1 MIEKDTEGY
10 EYDITMPK
18 PRTLSVSKQC
28 DECGQSSPVAC
39 RQCMHCKADFYSQA
53 NEGGDYSPE
62 NLVLDDIADVGASG
76 ERRRSERGRK
86 REKPDYYDSLEF
98 ENKRKAERQTGGGGT
113 KSAPNKGTTGSNRR
127 DKSQGRSNP
136 YYRSDSQSGDT
147 TDKTHRISP
156 TKFGRSKDKTASS
169 GKGYNTTSTSS
180 RAMLSWRK
188 TVERDDRDD
197 EGSKRK
203 KKKKK
208 NRDGAASSDGI
219 RVSEGDVNA

>member
-10 EYDITMPK
+10 KYDITMPK

-39 RQCMHCKADFYSQA
+39 RQCMHCKADFYSQT

-62 NLVLDDIADVGASG
+62 NLVLDDVTDGGPGG

-98 ENKRKAERQTGGGGT
+98 ENKRKAERQTSGSKET
-113 KSAPNKGTTGSNRR
+113 PNKGPIGIGKREKLQGRSPRLGGSVVYNADAG
-127 DKSQGRSNP
+127 DKSQR
-136 YYRSDSQSGDT
+136 
-147 TDKTHRISP
+147 K
-156 TKFGRSKDKTASS
+156 SKDKGVIS
-169 GKGYNTTSTSS
+169 GKRQHSS
-180 RAMLSWRK
+180 SASGRATLSWRK
-188 TVERDDRDD
+188 EVDRDERDE
-197 EGSKRK
+197 EGVKMK

-208 NRDGAASSDGI
+208 DRDGSAGSGGGKATG
-219 RVSEGDVNA
+219 GDA